1 MVAKVLAFLQNIS
14 TFYWCFRSGLSFNS
28 TWRIDGKIHI
38 IRNRMLNWYK
48 HRPCGEV
55 IIGNNFCCH
64 NKFSAN
70 SIGLIQPTMF
80 NVSVSG
86 SKLIIG
92 DNVGISGSTITVSS
106 SITIGNN
113 VRIGSGCLILDND
126 AHQLKMEDRL
136 NNTGMINI
144 APIVIEDNVFIGA
157 RSIILKGVHIGKG
170 AVVGA
175 GSVVSSNIPD
185 NAIVA
190 GNPAKI
196 IKFIEQ

>member
-1 MVAKVLAFLQNIS
+1 MVAKILAFLQSMS
-14 TFYWCFRSGLSFNS
+14 TFYWCLRSGLKYNS
-28 TWRIDGKIHI
+28 TWRIDGKIHR

-48 HRPCGEV
+48 HRPCGEL

-64 NKFSAN
+64 NKFAEN

-80 NVSVSG
+80 NISVSG

-136 NNTGMINI
+136 NNTGKISI
-144 APIVIEDNVFIGA
+144 APIVIEDNAFIGA

-196 IKFIEQ
+196 IKYIEQ